1 MDKILH
7 HLVWLK
13 PYKLLGDSHHPWW
26 CRILSINSINVNP
39 PYFDDTIPTRKK
51 NMRFWWNFL
60 AWRCDLL
67 TKLCQVQAAGV
78 PPNRIVIGGCW
89 LTDLLLWN
97 LDLSGTKSNMITQGI
112 RLTFLKS
119 PNLFLKRKRLFLFF
133 QHNKHC
139 WRKKRKSSFSRNM
152 SFWDSS
158 NFPMN
163 GNGNI
168 LDLCWIY
175 PSPRIQSWETKV

>member
-1 MDKILH
+1 MTLSPPGKRIAI
-7 HLVWLK
+7 
-13 PYKLLGDSHHPWW
+13 LGDFP
-26 CRILSINSINVNP
+26 
-39 PYFDDTIPTRKK
+39 
-51 NMRFWWNFL
+51 
-60 AWRCDLL
+60 AWRLPGSSRWCS
-67 TKLCQVQAAGV
+67 TQSHCHWRSPKIRWKFSRFVAVWCS
-78 PPNRIVIGGCW
+78 

-97 LDLSGTKSNMITQGI
+97 LDLSGAKSNMITQGI

-119 PNLFLKRKRLFLFF
+119 PNLFFKRKRVFLFF
-133 QHNKHC
+133 QHKKHC